1 MKFSSL
7 YSYTPS
13 QNNVSNNKIRVNR
26 NNAKVFS
33 PMSNQRISNNK
44 KSNNKMKYSNINKS
58 KIKNLKNNNKYNIFI
73 YYFFPFLKIISYITY
88 MNIIKKRAQKY
99 FENK

>member
-1 MKFSSL
+1 MNKSLLKKYHMKFSSL

-13 QNNVSNNKIRVNR
+13 QNNFNNNKIRVNR
-26 NNAKVFS
+26 DNVKVFS

-58 KIKNLKNNNKYNIFI
+58 KIKNLKNSNNYNNNSKLMTPN
-73 YYFFPFLKIISYITY
+73 Y
-88 MNIIKKRAQKY
+88 
-99 FENK
+99 